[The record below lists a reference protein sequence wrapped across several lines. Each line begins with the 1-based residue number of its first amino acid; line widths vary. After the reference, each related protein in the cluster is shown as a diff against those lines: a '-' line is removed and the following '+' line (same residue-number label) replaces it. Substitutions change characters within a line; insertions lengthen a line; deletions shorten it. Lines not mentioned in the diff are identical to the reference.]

1 MDAGFRTMAAKYSK
15 NTTVLLL
22 VTFALLLDSDAVQ
35 GWGALSKVE
44 DLELDRQLKL
54 LNKPAIMSFQ
64 TEYGDI
70 VDCVDIYK
78 QLAFD
83 HPLLKNHTIQMKPET
98 IPDEASRAYTHSND
112 VPNNISCP
120 HGSVPIRRSTKEDLL
135 MENYLKSL
143 RMNYKH
149 WYTSSIDISG
159 HHSAALTFESQNYG
173 GKARINVWNPAV
185 TADQF
190 SLARMC
196 IVNGHAEETN
206 SIQAG
211 WGVNQFLYANNSRL
225 YTFWTA
231 DGYQKSGC
239 YNVLCPGFVQVSSE
253 ITLGLSLLPTS
264 TYGGPQ
270 YDMLISLYQDQTTG
284 NWWFMFQDKYVGYWP
299 KEIFTSL
306 AKSADFISWGGQV
319 YSPIKERSPEMG
331 SGRFP
336 EEGYGKSAYIK
347 QIKVVNNEKNGFVD
361 PTDSATKIYAD
372 KPFCYNAIHNVLKDD
387 EWGHHVYFGGHGN
400 CTF

>member
-173 GKARINVWNPAV
+173 GKARIN
-185 TADQF
+185 
-190 SLARMC
+190 
-196 IVNGHAEETN
+196 
-206 SIQAG
+206 
-211 WGVNQFLYANNSRL
+211 VNQFLYANNSRL